1 MYYYDIIYKLN
12 EKWMYMYIIS
22 ENFYE
27 DGNNIPFIKDKLY
40 PKSWTDIRVYLVN
53 RERRRFMQ
61 WRKMNR
67 T

>member
-27 DGNNIPFIKDKLY
+27 DGNSIPFIKDKLY